1 MTSQYSKQSQSQKV
15 SRSIGT
21 EDILRIQHINNSL
34 SLLGDM
40 FSCVKE
46 EYNASSQQL
55 ESIFNV
61 LTDYTNPLLEVEET
75 FGKG

>member
-1 MTSQYSKQSQSQKV
+1 MASQCSTKSQKV

-21 EDILRIQHINNSL
+21 EDILRIKHINNSL

-46 EYNASSQQL
+46 EYNASNQQL
-55 ESIFNV
+55 ESIFYV
-61 LTDYTNPLLEVEET
+61 LTDYTNPLLEVDEIFNEN
-75 FGKG
+75 

>member
-1 MTSQYSKQSQSQKV
+1 
-15 SRSIGT
+15 
-21 EDILRIQHINNSL
+21 
-34 SLLGDM
+34 M

-75 FGKG
+75 FGKS